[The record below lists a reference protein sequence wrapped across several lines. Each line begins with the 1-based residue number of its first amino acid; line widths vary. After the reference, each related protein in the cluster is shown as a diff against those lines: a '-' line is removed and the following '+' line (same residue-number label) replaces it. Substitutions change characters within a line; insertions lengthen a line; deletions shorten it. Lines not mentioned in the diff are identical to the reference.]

1 MTRPSLRRKLLFR
14 LTALLSGLAP
24 LVLIELALAALGW
37 GEPDWQDDPFVG
49 FRGIRPLF
57 VMNAAQDRYEIPPA
71 RQNYFRP
78 QSFPATKA
86 PGEYRV
92 FCLGGSTVQGSPYST
107 ETAFSTWLETALRAA
122 DSQRKWRVINCGGVS
137 YASYRLIPIL
147 QEVLGYG
154 PDLIVVCTGHN
165 EFLEDRTYRHI
176 KQQPAILAAARGW
189 AARLR
194 IYCLLRAAWLHC
206 RGQTPNAAYFVAA
219 RREPS
224 GILVGKPGGLR
235 RSANKNAPKDSKANG
250 DGQKPQPL
258 PTERPMLGAE
268 VETRLDYRGGL
279 SQYHRDDQWHRD
291 VIAHFGVNLERM
303 AHLTQQAGVTLLLV
317 APVSNL
323 RDCPPFKSEH
333 RSGLDPRERQRWEQ
347 LWNEAKPAYRTD
359 LRQAVACLE
368 RAAETDDQHAGL
380 HYQLGQCYD
389 ALGDLPRA
397 RQHYTLAKDLD
408 VCPLRMLSSMQNV
421 LREVASRTGTAWLD
435 ADALIAERCRGGIPD
450 DSWLVDHVHPSIR
463 GHQVIADAIAG
474 WLIAEGA
481 LQPEAGYDQRRAAAY
496 QAHLASL
503 DSFYFEEGRRRL
515 EHLRD
520 WARGRATIVR
530 PPAKGG
536 EVAAPQAARTEEPP

>member
-1 MTRPSLRRKLLFR
+1 MTRHPLRRPLLFR
-14 LTALLSGLAP
+14 LAALSLGLMP
-24 LVLIELALAALGW
+24 LVLIELVLAALGW

-49 FRGIRPLF
+49 FRGTRPLF
-57 VMNAAQDRYEIPPA
+57 VLNAARDRYEIPLA

-78 QSFPATKA
+78 QSFPASKA

-107 ETAFSTWLETALRAA
+107 ETAFGAWLEIALRSA
-122 DSQRKWRVINCGGVS
+122 DSRRNWRVINCGGVS

-147 QEVLGYG
+147 QEVLGYH
-154 PDLIVVCTGHN
+154 PNLIVVCTGHN

-176 KQQPAILAAARGW
+176 KQAPAILALAQGW

-194 IYCLLRAAWLHC
+194 TYCLLRAAWLHG
-206 RGQTPNAAYFVAA
+206 RGQTP
-219 RREPS
+219 P
-224 GILVGKPGGLR
+224 
-235 RSANKNAPKDSKANG
+235 
-250 DGQKPQPL
+250 PL
-258 PTERPMLGAE
+258 TAERPMLGAE
-268 VETRLDYRGGL
+268 VDALLDYRGGL
-279 SQYHRDDQWHRD
+279 TQYQRDDQWHRD
-291 VIAHFGVNLERM
+291 VIGHFGVNLERM
-303 AHLTQQAGVTLLLV
+303 VHLARQAGVPLLLV
-317 APVSNL
+317 NPVSNF

-333 RSGLDPRERQRWEQ
+333 PSGLSPQDRKRWEQ
-347 LWNEAKPAYRTD
+347 LWIEAKPAYRTD

-368 RAAETDDQHAGL
+368 RAAAIDDQHAGL

-397 RQHYTLAKDLD
+397 RRHYTLAKDLD
-408 VCPLRMLSSMQNV
+408 VCPLRMLTSMQIV
-421 LREVASRTGTAWLD
+421 LRDVASRTRIPLLD
-435 ADALIAERCRGGIPD
+435 AEALIAERCRGGIPD

-474 WLIAEGA
+474 WMIAEGA
-481 LQPEAGYDQRRAAAY
+481 LQPEAGHDQRRAAAY

-520 WARGRATIVR
+520 WARGRATIVQ

-536 EVAAPQAARTEEPP
+536 EVAAPPRERTEETP